1 MKWKKKLADLKELV
15 IEKIP
20 RDSFID
26 CESDKFRM
34 FINGNSVRFGM
45 MSFRTLGWTMEI
57 DRADFNVM
65 LEDMKMQMEYSIHS
79 LNSRRRDVS
88 IHIDLLFED
97 VMFNTVVGRW
107 SIPIENWNVI
117 MRELRSKLTGK

>member
-1 MKWKKKLADLKELV
+1 MADLKELV

>member
-1 MKWKKKLADLKELV
+1 MADLKELV

-20 RDSFID
+20 RESYID

-34 FINGNSVRFGM
+34 FVNGNNVRFGM
-45 MSFRTLGWTMEI
+45 MSMRTLGWTMEI

-65 LEDMKMQMEYSIHS
+65 LEDLKMQLEYSMHS
-79 LNSRRRDVS
+79 LNSRRKGVS
-88 IHIDLLFED
+88 IRIDLLLED
-97 VMFNTVVGRW
+97 VMFNTAVGRW

-117 MRELRSKLTGK
+117 MRELRSKIQGI